1 MRKPFLIHDFATD
14 LMHLNFLICGENFV
28 FFFISAPIYVV
39 KPGEAHKK
47 EEKGWVFSI
56 QSRQAYF

>member
-14 LMHLNFLICGENFV
+14 PMHLNFLKCRENFV
-28 FFFISAPIYVV
+28 FISAPIYVV
-39 KPGEAHKK
+39 TPGEAHKK

-56 QSRQAYF
+56 QSRQVYF